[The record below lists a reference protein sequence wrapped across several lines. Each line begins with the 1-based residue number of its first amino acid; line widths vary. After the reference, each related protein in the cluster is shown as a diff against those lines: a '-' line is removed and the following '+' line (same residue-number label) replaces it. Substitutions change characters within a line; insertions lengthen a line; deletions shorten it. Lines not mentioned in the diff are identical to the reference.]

1 MGFSTCSEL
10 SQATH
15 SHFEIL
21 LLHRNVMTVVTA
33 VGIVAVTPSPT
44 KTPPLGIVAVPPGSR
59 ANRTAAAAAAA
70 APPPLLR
77 EIRILI
83 PELLPHLL
91 DVPLRRVRRP
101 VRPLRRKFRLDLRQV
116 LLIGAHDLGRLGGQ
130 FGLLGGPFSLAAV
143 GVGGADGGA
152 AVEVG
157 GGEVGRVG
165 GRAGAFVAAGGV
177 AGQTGEGR
185 GGVCFVV
192 VVVVVDVVVVAVAV
206 DAERVGGD
214 GGVGGSGGSG
224 GVEEIDGSVGSA
236 EGLGIGAF
244 RWGIGSV
251 VAHLEYNKIYS
262 SKERAVLIEGIE
274 QNLEYLQTRSAEN
287 EVAGSY
293 S

>member
-206 DAERVGGD
+206 VTGSSQFHASSVGGGARMVSIGIRVLETSESASGAKAREAVED
-214 GGVGGSGGSG
+214 CRREVGAHF
-224 GVEEIDGSVGSA
+224 EADFEVGS
-236 EGLGIGAF
+236 
-244 RWGIGSV
+244 RWPWGWTPRGK
-251 VAHLEYNKIYS
+251 A
-262 SKERAVLIEGIE
+262 
-274 QNLEYLQTRSAEN
+274 
-287 EVAGSY
+287 
-293 S
+293 